1 MRNFVLSCNL
11 HVPVPVRRACGI
23 GSISSRPITINSIS
37 SSCSNICN
45 IYIPVYSFI
54 RFCRYRG
61 FASSDSSKDVINSRL
76 LKSPWHKETQSGL
89 KYRDEG
95 SPKGGI
101 PQKDQQAVEEAAGAA
116 VGDQV
121 SVHYTGYLPN
131 SQMKVFDSSLPR
143 GKPILFTLGDNKV
156 IAGWEEG
163 ILGMCVGGRRQ
174 ILIPPHLG
182 YGYNDMD
189 SIPAG
194 SFLLFDCELLG
205 ISKHRSL
212 ADKIKS
218 FFKSSS

>member
-1 MRNFVLSCNL
+1 MPELNNEYLKENMRLSCNL
-11 HVPVPVRRACGI
+11 RSALSIGASIRAISGRSRNLHVC
-23 GSISSRPITINSIS
+23 
-37 SSCSNICN
+37 NICN
-45 IYIPVYSFI
+45 IYNSI
-54 RFCRYRG
+54 RRG
-61 FASSDSSKDVINSRL
+61 FTSSDSSKDVINSRL
-76 LKSPWHKETQSGL
+76 LKRPWQQETKSGL
-89 KYRDEG
+89 KYRDDNSEG
-95 SPKGGI
+95 VI
-101 PQKDQQAVEEAAGAA
+101 PQKDQQGGSVEGAAGAAGAA

-143 GKPILFTLGDNKV
+143 GKPISFTLGDNKV

-163 ILGMCVGGRRQ
+163 ILGMRVGGRRQ
-174 ILIPPHLG
+174 MLIPPHLG
-182 YGYNDMD
+182 YGYNDMG